1 MGQIDNMSAELSD
14 RMRELAEQIG
24 QLPST
29 GMIEAERALEILGK
43 SVGVLLEAIDL
54 SGDHI
59 ALADRLIMSCNRLH
73 AENAQLRRNN
83 NELAF
88 LASFGIATEG
98 STMEGTV

>member
-1 MGQIDNMSAELSD
+1 MGQVDNMNAELSD
-14 RMRELAEQIG
+14 RMKELAEQIG

-29 GMIEAERALEILGK
+29 GLIEADRALAILGEAL
-43 SVGVLLEAIDL
+43 GVLREVNAL
-54 SGDHI
+54 SNDYI
-59 ALADRLIMSCNRLH
+59 ALTDRLIKSCNRFH

-98 STMEGTV
+98 STMEGTA